1 MRELKAEVHRLQKEL
16 KDHKDQTSTM
26 KNQYLDYNQKL
37 EEKIQ
42 KLRSEKSSWSAEA
55 TAMRA
60 ADKELRVGVLF
71 RTAYIVDT
79 HIHVIPGQDTFVAQQ
94 KLLADAMH
102 NVFQLET
109 KMKENAH
116 KIERL
121 YDYELQIEQLVKMQR
136 LWWETLFSG
145 MKFIW
150 TPDRRETDVQQLNE
164 QNEYLKIFS
173 SQYRKMELQVET
185 YKSIVD
191 RMEEN
196 TK

>member
-136 LWWETLFSG
+136 LW
-145 MKFIW
+145 
-150 TPDRRETDVQQLNE
+150 
-164 QNEYLKIFS
+164 
-173 SQYRKMELQVET
+173 
-185 YKSIVD
+185 
-191 RMEEN
+191 
-196 TK
+196 